1 VKFNVNRFKAEMCRA
16 SYFQFFQEFWP
27 IISAE
32 KLVLNWHIKY
42 LCDELQ
48 YVAERVFNGQQKE
61 YDIICNCPPGT
72 SKSSIFSVLFQPWI
86 WTRMPS
92 ARVITGSFS
101 ERLALD
107 LSRKSRDVVM
117 SEQYTEMFPE
127 IELRED
133 QNTKGYFVN
142 SKGGMRYAVGVG
154 GSVIGMHAHF
164 LIPDDPIDPQGVLSD
179 LVMAEANVWL
189 SETLSQRKV
198 DKMLTPTLMVM
209 QRLHQNDPTGYW
221 LEQGGNIKNIVLPA
235 EAEDEVKPE
244 SLRSNYV
251 GGLLDP
257 IRLPRWVLDEAFKK
271 LNDVGYAGQYRQNPV
286 PRGGAL
292 FKVDRLM
299 YDAHVPVKWNGPV
312 IRYWD
317 KAVSLSRGAAWTVG
331 VKGGLDLKNNLWILD
346 VKRDRW
352 DRTPLPQPRQ
362 IFKDQ

>member
-1 VKFNVNRFKAEMCRA
+1 
-16 SYFQFFQEFWP
+16 
-27 IISAE
+27 
-32 KLVLNWHIKY
+32 
-42 LCDELQ
+42 
-48 YVAERVFNGQQKE
+48 
-61 YDIICNCPPGT
+61 
-72 SKSSIFSVLFQPWI
+72 
-86 WTRMPS
+86 
-92 ARVITGSFS
+92 
-101 ERLALD
+101 
-107 LSRKSRDVVM
+107 
-117 SEQYTEMFPE
+117 
-127 IELRED
+127 
-133 QNTKGYFVN
+133 
-142 SKGGMRYAVGVG
+142 
-154 GSVIGMHAHF
+154 
-164 LIPDDPIDPQGVLSD
+164 
-179 LVMAEANVWL
+179 MAEANVWL

-352 DRTPLPQPRQ
+352 DSGNREEAILQQARIDGRKVTIGMEQEPASSGKESAESSAYALARHGFYVKLDKVTGSKEARADTLSVAVNTGRVILVPAPWNSVFVEEMRYFPNSR
-362 IFKDQ
+362 FKDQIDAASGMFAMTSKPRLRVGAVR